1 MLDKRL
7 SSDRRDPA
15 APAWRRGAKWGKGLV
30 RMDDSNRTTNGPQR
44 LTIADVAAA
53 AGVSVVTVSRAMNAP
68 DVVSERTRRRI
79 ADAMRAI
86 GYVPDLMARALTTQ
100 RSGIVAA
107 LVPTLTDPGFARSM
121 EGLINVLGRQGLQ
134 LIFGNTQ
141 YDSGTEERVASALLG
156 RRPDALVLTGTTHT
170 DAFRRVIAA
179 AGIPVV
185 EMWHL
190 DDGPIDMAVGIR
202 NRDASRDIVRH
213 LIATGRRRLAYVG
226 RPVRDNER
234 AAARQQGFLAAAA
247 EAGIVVPATH
257 VIETATS
264 MAVGAEVVER
274 LVVPGVVDG
283 IAFSGDDAAAG
294 ALMRCLALGI
304 DVPGSLSI
312 VGFGD
317 HPIASLLPGGLSTV
331 RIDGMEIGI
340 HAANLIL
347 QALSGQPVTRRV
359 VDVGYQ
365 LILRGSTIGQHAT

>member
-1 MLDKRL
+1 
-7 SSDRRDPA
+7 
-15 APAWRRGAKWGKGLV
+15 
-30 RMDDSNRTTNGPQR
+30 MDDPNRTTNGPQR

-202 NRDASRDIVRH
+202 NRDASRDSVRH
-213 LIATGRRRLAYVG
+213 LSATGRRSLAYVG

-347 QALSGQPVTRRV
+347 RALSGQPVARRV

-365 LILRGSTIGQHAT
+365 LILRGSTIGPPAT